1 MYIMSTINTANH
13 PSRRVEIPLR
23 QEGRY
28 ALRSLIDAH
37 IGKTYLL
44 VTTD

>member
-1 MYIMSTINTANH
+1 MSTARTAKQPH
-13 PSRRVEIPLR
+13 PLHRTPVRRVGL
-23 QEGRY
+23 Y